1 MKPILQACSSAAALS
16 LALLSGCMQLGPTSV
31 TRDRFD
37 YGSAI
42 GESWKQQA
50 LLNIV
55 KMRYA
60 DSPVFVD
67 VAQIVSGYTL
77 QSTVSAGWGHN
88 LGLHGPDS
96 ASLGVQGQFTDRPTI
111 TYVPQTGQQYLRG
124 LLTPITPGTVLFLIQ
139 SGYAADFV
147 LSMTVESINGLNN
160 RAAAPTRGNAGDAQ
174 FFELVGLVRDVQ
186 RSGNI
191 GLGVEM
197 DKARKEATLLTF
209 PRRQHSA
216 EAQAQAAAISR
227 LLRLEPHLGE
237 YRVSYGMGVGGG
249 NEIEMA
255 TRSLVQIMAE
265 LAELAETVDIPPAHL
280 QEGSAYPALPPTP
293 GALPLLRVHSG
304 STRPADAFAAAL
316 YRGSWF
322 WIEQNDLVSKRS
334 FSFLQGLFNY
344 ADTGKPENLPLVTI
358 PAQ

>member
-1 MKPILQACSSAAALS
+1 MKAVLLARSSTAALL
-16 LALLSGCMQLGPTSV
+16 LALLSGCMQLGPASIN
-31 TRDRFD
+31 RDRFD

-96 ASLGVQGQFTDRPTI
+96 ASLGLQGQYTDRPTI

-124 LLTPITPGTVLFLIQ
+124 LLTPITPATVLFLIQ

-147 LSMTVESINGLNN
+147 LSMTVESINGLTN
-160 RAAAPTRGNAGDAQ
+160 RSAAPTRVNAGDAQ
-174 FFELVGLVRDVQ
+174 FFELVQRVREVQ

-191 GLGVEM
+191 GMRVEL
-197 DKARKEATLLTF
+197 DKAKKEATLLTF

-216 EAQAQAAAISR
+216 EAQAQSAAIAR

-265 LAELAETVDIPPAHL
+265 LAETVEVPQTHL
-280 QEGSAYPALPPTP
+280 QEGSAYAAMPATP
-293 GALPLLRVHSG
+293 GALPLMRVHSG
-304 STRPADAFAAAL
+304 STRPADAFAVAS
-316 YRGSWF
+316 YRG
-322 WIEQNDLVSKRS
+322 N
-334 FSFLQGLFNY
+334 
-344 ADTGKPENLPLVTI
+344 
-358 PAQ
+358 

>member
-1 MKPILQACSSAAALS
+1 MKKVILARSSTAALL
-16 LALLSGCMQLGPTSV
+16 LALLPGCMQLGPASIN
-31 TRDRFD
+31 RDRFD

-96 ASLGVQGQFTDRPTI
+96 ASLGLQGQYTDRPTI
-111 TYVPQTGQQYLRG
+111 TYLPQTGQQYLRG
-124 LLTPITPGTVLFLIQ
+124 LLTPITPATVLFLIQ

-147 LSMTVESINGLNN
+147 LSLTVESINGLTN
-160 RAAAPTRGNAGDAQ
+160 RSAAPTRVNAGDAQ
-174 FFELVGLVRDVQ
+174 FFELVQRVREVQ

-191 GLGVEM
+191 GMRVEL
-197 DKARKEATLLTF
+197 DKAKKEATLLTF

-216 EAQAQAAAISR
+216 EAQAQSAAIAR

-265 LAELAETVDIPPAHL
+265 LAETVEVPQTHL
-280 QEGSAYPALPPTP
+280 QEGSAYAAMPATP
-293 GALPLLRVHSG
+293 GALPLMRVHSG
-304 STRPADAFAAAL
+304 STRPADAFAVAS
-316 YRGSWF
+316 YRGNWF

>member
-1 MKPILQACSSAAALS
+1 MKCMRLAGLGAAALS
-16 LALLSGCMQLGPTSV
+16 LALLAGCTQLGPASIN
-31 TRDRFD
+31 RDRFD

-124 LLTPITPGTVLFLIQ
+124 LLTPITPASVLFLIQ

-147 LSMTVESINGLNN
+147 LLMTVESINGLNN
-160 RAAAPTRGNAGDAQ
+160 RSAAPTRANTGDAQ
-174 FFELVGLVRDVQ
+174 FFELVGLVREVQ

-191 GLGVEM
+191 GMRVEM
-197 DKARKEATLLTF
+197 DKAKKEATLLTF
-209 PRRQHSA
+209 PRRQHSV
-216 EAQAQAAAISR
+216 EAQAQSAAIAR

-237 YRVSYGMGVGGG
+237 YRVSYGMAVGGG
-249 NEIEMA
+249 NDIEMA

-265 LAELAETVDIPPAHL
+265 LADTVDIPPAHL
-280 QEGSAYPALPPTP
+280 AEGSAYPAMPQTR
-293 GALPLLRVHSG
+293 GALPLMRVHSG
-304 STRPADAFAAAL
+304 STRPADAFAAAF
-316 YRGSWF
+316 YRGHWI
-322 WIEQNDLVSKRS
+322 WIEQNDLASKRS